1 MTDSYSSSAT
11 QKSVMPRM
19 ALWTGLVVSAAANVV
34 ANAVGGWGMLVG
46 VATGV
51 LALACI
57 AGLVV
62 DHRNRRGA

>member
-1 MTDSYSSSAT
+1 
-11 QKSVMPRM
+11 MPRM
-19 ALWTGLVVSAAANVV
+19 ALWTGLLVSAAANVV

-46 VATGV
+46 AATGV